1 MFQKYQCEGQQL
13 PPTKAALH
21 QAILQAHY
29 QSMIC
34 MNDIV
39 AKPEFPTQS
48 EFGWH
53 LDNDM
58 YSLATTKLPPA
69 PNDFTKVWLQ
79 EGLLLIQVF
88 MSAEQSCLYRAI
100 FL

>member
-21 QAILQAHY
+21 QTILQAHY

-39 AKPEFPTQS
+39 AKLEFPTQS

-58 YSLATTKLPPA
+58 YSPVSTKLPPA
-69 PNDFTKVWLQ
+69 PTDVTKVWLQ
-79 EGLLLIQVF
+79 EEQLLIQVF
-88 MSAEQSCLYRAI
+88 MSAEQSYLYRAI